1 MNSVLL
7 MGNEAIAL
15 GAIRAGVSVASGYP
29 GTPSTEILETLVR
42 ETQKPGTQE
51 RPLYIEWSVNEKA
64 ALELAAGAACSG
76 ARALVTMKQVGLNV
90 ASDPLMSLNYIG
102 VQGGLVVVVA
112 DDPGPISSQT
122 EQDTRH
128 FGQYG
133 KFAVFDPA
141 SPEEAYTM
149 IADAFAYS
157 EKYHRPV
164 IFRPTTRICHSYASV
179 SLLPDMPYTR
189 PGGFDK
195 AGGRWV
201 IFPSLAY
208 RNHIAIEADLIKLA
222 EDFSTYPGNGL
233 IEKIESIENR
243 AQSALQGIAA
253 GGVSFAYTQEAL
265 MDIAGDYKL
274 LKVGTVPFPHAL
286 GRTFLRGL
294 KEVLVIEEL
303 DPVIERELIYLC
315 GRDQLPVQ
323 IKGKL
328 SGDMPQ
334 AGEYTVSQ
342 ITERLRAF
350 LGVGAA
356 PVVTVPEDSAYTPAL
371 PPRPPV
377 LCAGCPHRGSFFA
390 VKEAVR
396 EHGRGR
402 KAVFSGDIGCYTLGN
417 ALPLDMVDTCLC
429 MGAGI
434 TMAQGIN
441 RVEPGT
447 LNIAFIGDSTFFH
460 TGLPGL
466 INGVYN
472 QADMVVAILDNGTTA
487 MTGNQAHPGMGRTA
501 TGKATKKLS
510 IFDLV
515 SALGVQELVRANAF
529 DLIAAKQ
536 AVKQVLD
543 KPGVR
548 VILFEGPCIMI
559 HKSASPWKISREHC
573 TACMV
578 CIKKFGCPAISRV
591 AQARE
596 SEPDKEVN
604 KPVIDPA
611 LCTGCGICRNLCAF
625 DAIRREP

>member
-1 MNSVLL
+1 

-15 GAIRAGVSVASGYP
+15 GAIRAGVAVVSGYP
-29 GTPSTEILETLVR
+29 GTPSTEILETIVR
-42 ETQKPGTQE
+42 EIQSPGKNLQD
-51 RPLYIEWSVNEKA
+51 RPVYVEWSVNEKA
-64 ALELAAGAACSG
+64 ALELAAGAACAG

-102 VQGGLVVVVA
+102 VQGGLVVAVA

-133 KFAVFDPA
+133 KFMVFDPA

-157 EKYHRPV
+157 EKYRRPV
-164 IFRPTTRICHSYASV
+164 IFRPTTRICHSYAAV
-179 SLLPDMPYTR
+179 SLLPDLPR
-189 PGGFDK
+189 PNPGGFDK
-195 AGGRWV
+195 AGGKWV

-208 RNHIAIEADLIKLA
+208 RNHIAIEKDVVKLA
-222 EDFSTYPGNGL
+222 EDFSTYQGNRL
-233 IEKIESIENR
+233 IEKIEVEN
-243 AQSALQGIAA
+243 QEKSGLKGIAA
-253 GGVSFAYTQEAL
+253 GGVSFAYAQEAL
-265 MDIAGDYKL
+265 MDIPGDYKL
-274 LKVGTVPFPHAL
+274 LKVGTVPFPLSL
-286 GRTFLRGL
+286 GRKFLSGL
-294 KEVLVIEEL
+294 KEVLVLEEL

-334 AGEYTVSQ
+334 AGEYTVSH
-342 ITERLRAF
+342 ITEQLRVF
-350 LGVGAA
+350 LGFAG
-356 PVVTVPEDSAYTPAL
+356 PVLTTPDLPADAPAL

-396 EHGRGR
+396 EHARGR
-402 KAVFSGDIGCYTLGN
+402 KVVYSGDIGCYTLGN

-472 QADMVVAILDNGTTA
+472 QADLVVVILDNGTTA
-487 MTGNQAHPGMGRTA
+487 MTGNQAHPGLGRTA
-501 TGKATKKLS
+501 TGKVTQKLS

-515 SALGVQELVRANAF
+515 AALGIQELVKANPF

-548 VILFEGPCIMI
+548 VILFEGPCIMVDTGTN
-559 HKSASPWKISREHC
+559 PWKISQEHC

-578 CIKKFGCPAISRV
+578 CIKKLGCPAIFRV
-591 AQARE
+591 SHAAD
-596 SEPDKEVN
+596 SASAPD
-604 KPVIDPA
+604 KPVIDPV
-611 LCTGCGICRNLCAF
+611 LCTGCGLCRHLCAC

>member
-1 MNSVLL
+1 

-15 GAIRAGVSVASGYP
+15 GALRAGVSVVSGYP

-42 ETQKPGTQE
+42 ESQKPGTQD

-102 VQGGLVVVVA
+102 VLGGLVVVVA

-157 EKYHRPV
+157 EKYQHPV
-164 IFRPTTRICHSYASV
+164 IVRPTTRICHSYASV
-179 SLLPDMPYTR
+179 SLLPDLPCTS
-189 PGGFDK
+189 PPGFDK

-208 RNHIAIEADLIKLA
+208 RNHIAIEADLLKLT
-222 EDFSTYPGNGL
+222 EDFSTYHGNGL
-233 IEKIESIENR
+233 IEKREKREKIGETGPSP
-243 AQSALQGIAA
+243 LKGIAA
-253 GGVSFAYTQEAL
+253 GGVSFAYAQEAL
-265 MDIAGDYKL
+265 LDIPGEYKL
-274 LKVGTVPFPHAL
+274 LKVGTVPFPQAL
-286 GRTFLRGL
+286 GRTFLKGL

-315 GRDQLPVQ
+315 GREQVPVQ

-334 AGEYTVSQ
+334 AGEYRVSQ
-342 ITERLRAF
+342 IAGRLRAF
-350 LGVGAA
+350 LGAGGG
-356 PVVTVPEDSAYTPAL
+356 PVVPAPEEPVHTQGV

-396 EHGRGR
+396 EQGRGR

-466 INGVYN
+466 INAVYN
-472 QADMVVAILDNGTTA
+472 QADVVVVILDNGTTA

-515 SALGVQELVRANAF
+515 SALGVQELVRADAF

-548 VILFEGPCIMI
+548 VILFEGPCIMV
-559 HKSASPWKISREHC
+559 HKGTSPWKIRREHC

-578 CIKKFGCPAISRV
+578 CIKKLGCPAISRV
-591 AQARE
+591 AAARE
-596 SEPDKEVN
+596 SEPGTEAD
-604 KPVIDPA
+604 KPVIDPV
-611 LCTGCGICRNLCAF
+611 LCTGCGICRHLCAF

>member
-1 MNSVLL
+1 MSRVLL

-15 GAIRAGVSVASGYP
+15 GAIRAGVSVVSGYP
-29 GTPSTEILETLVR
+29 GTPATEILETLVR
-42 ETQKPGTQE
+42 ETQKSGAPD

-64 ALELAAGAACSG
+64 ALELAAGAAYSG
-76 ARALVTMKQVGLNV
+76 ARAMVTMKQVGLNV
-90 ASDPLMSLNYIG
+90 AADPLMSLNYIG

-149 IADAFAYS
+149 ISDAFAYS
-157 EKYHRPV
+157 EQYHRPV
-164 IFRPTTRICHSYASV
+164 IFRPTTRICHSYASL
-179 SLLPDMPYTR
+179 SLLPDLPC
-189 PGGFDK
+189 PSPAGFDK
-195 AGGRWV
+195 AGGKWV

-222 EDFSTYPGNGL
+222 EDFSTYPGNEL
-233 IEKIESIENR
+233 IERIEKT
-243 AQSALQGIAA
+243 ALSPLKGIAT

-265 MDIAGDYKL
+265 MDTPGHYKL
-274 LKVGTVPFPHAL
+274 LKVGTVPFPQAL
-286 GRTFLRGL
+286 GRAFLTGL
-294 KEVLVIEEL
+294 TEVLVIEEL

-315 GRDQLPVQ
+315 GRDQLPVP

-350 LGVGAA
+350 LGIGAA
-356 PVVTVPEDSAYTPAL
+356 SVAAAPEGPANTL
-371 PPRPPV
+371 AVPPRPPV

-434 TMAQGIN
+434 TIAQGIN

-472 QADMVVAILDNGTTA
+472 QADVMVVILDNGTTA
-487 MTGNQAHPGMGRTA
+487 MTGNQAHPGIGKTA

-515 SALGVQELVRANAF
+515 SALGVQDLVRANAF

-536 AVKQVLD
+536 AVQQVLD

-548 VILFEGPCIMI
+548 VILFEGPCIMVQ
-559 HKSASPWKISREHC
+559 KGTSPWKIRREHC

-578 CIKKFGCPAISRV
+578 CIKKLGCPAIYRV
-591 AQARE
+591 VQPGE
-596 SEPDKEVN
+596 SEPGKGVH
-604 KPVIDPA
+604 KPVIDPL
-611 LCTGCGICRNLCAF
+611 LCTGCGICRHLCAF
-625 DAIRREP
+625 DAIGREP